1 MAVANYPDRPKSGC
15 ASTGDGGLPFIPI
28 NERTMVAMNVLVVG
42 GAGYIGSHATRL
54 LRAVGHTVWVYD
66 NLSRGH
72 RKAVPEGC
80 LIEGDLTDRPKL
92 VRTLSDKKID
102 AVMHFAAFA
111 LVNESVNDPAL
122 YYHNNVVAALE
133 LLEAMR
139 QTGVQRI
146 VFSSTTA
153 TYGEPDVVPICET
166 TLQQPINP
174 YGFTKLVIERAL
186 ADYAAAY
193 GFAYAALR
201 YFNAAGAHPDGTIGE
216 DHDPE
221 THLIP
226 IVLQVALGQRE
237 RITIFGDDYDT
248 PDGTCVR
255 DYVHINDLSD
265 AHLRA
270 LDHLRPGTGLCLNL
284 GTGRGTSVREII
296 EACREVTGHPI
307 PETIGPRREGDPSEL
322 IADATKAKTLLGWE
336 PQYRDVKQIVE
347 TAWRWHRSHPRGYA
361 S

>member
-1 MAVANYPDRPKSGC
+1 
-15 ASTGDGGLPFIPI
+15 
-28 NERTMVAMNVLVVG
+28 MNVLVVG
-42 GAGYIGSHATRL
+42 GAGYIGSHAVKML
-54 LRAVGHTVWVYD
+54 MEAGHEVWVYD

-72 RKAVPEGC
+72 RAAVPSGR
-80 LIEGDLTDRPKL
+80 LIEGEVADRARMVETLTQ
-92 VRTLSDKKID
+92 KKID

-122 YYHNNVVAALE
+122 YYRNNVIAALE
-133 LLEAMR
+133 LLDAMR
-139 QTGVQRI
+139 QADVKRI

-153 TYGEPDVVPICET
+153 TYGEPAIIPISET
-166 TLQQPINP
+166 TPQHPINP
-174 YGFTKLVIERAL
+174 YGFTKRVIEQAL

-221 THLIP
+221 SHLIP

-237 RITIFGDDYDT
+237 RITVYGDDYPTD
-248 PDGTCVR
+248 DGTCIR
-255 DYVHINDLSD
+255 DYIHVCDLSD

-270 LDHLRPGTGLCLNL
+270 LDRLQPGKGICLNL

-296 EACREVTGHPI
+296 EACRRVTGHAI
-307 PETIGPRREGDPSEL
+307 PEVMGQRRAGDPPEL
-322 IADATKAKTLLGWE
+322 IADARRARTELGWE
-336 PQYRDVKQIVE
+336 PKFADVDKIVE
-347 TAWRWHRSHPRGYA
+347 TAWNWHRQNPRGYA
-361 S
+361 NRLANEPRDASPD

>member
-1 MAVANYPDRPKSGC
+1 
-15 ASTGDGGLPFIPI
+15 
-28 NERTMVAMNVLVVG
+28 MNVMVVG
-42 GAGYIGSHATRL
+42 GAGYIGSHAVRL
-54 LRAVGHTVWVYD
+54 LLDAGHTVCVYD

-72 RKAVPEGC
+72 RAAVPDGMLVEGE
-80 LIEGDLTDRPKL
+80 LADRKR
-92 VRTLSDKKID
+92 VVATLRDKKIE

-111 LVNESVNDPAL
+111 LVNESVNDPSV
-122 YYHNNVVAALE
+122 YYQNNVIATLE

-139 QTGVQRI
+139 EADVKKI

-153 TYGEPDVVPICET
+153 TYGEPDVIPIPET

-174 YGFTKLVIERAL
+174 YGFTKLVIEHAL

-193 GFAYAALR
+193 QFAYAALR
-201 YFNAAGAHPDGTIGE
+201 YFNAAGARADGSIGE

-237 RITIFGDDYDT
+237 KITVFGDDYPT
-248 PDGTCVR
+248 PDGTCIR
-255 DYVHINDLSD
+255 DYIHIDDLGD

-270 LDHLRPGTGLCLNL
+270 LEKLQPGQGLCVNL
-284 GTGRGTSVREII
+284 GTGKGTSVREIVA
-296 EACREVTGHPI
+296 ACREVTGHPI
-307 PETIGPRREGDPSEL
+307 PEAIGPRRAGDPPEL
-322 IADATKAKTLLGWE
+322 VADAALAKRLLGWS
-336 PQYRDVKQIVE
+336 PQYMDVRPIVE
-347 TAWRWHRSHPRGYA
+347 TAWRWHSSHPRGYA